1 MRKYYELSI
10 DIYLYDMKTIK
21 NILKTL
27 LAAIITVVVA
37 IALGA
42 GLAFLLGIVTLVFWA
57 AIGAVTVEEE
67 EEDEDEDE
75 DEDNDD
81 FNDMIIYRN
90 NFQN

>member
-42 GLAFLLGIVTLVFWA
+42 GLAFLLGSL
-57 AIGAVTVEEE
+57 
-67 EEDEDEDE
+67 
-75 DEDNDD
+75 
-81 FNDMIIYRN
+81 R
-90 NFQN
+90 

>member
-1 MRKYYELSI
+1 MLF
-10 DIYLYDMKTIK
+10 
-21 NILKTL
+21 
-27 LAAIITVVVA
+27 
-37 IALGA
+37 IA
-42 GLAFLLGIVTLVFWA
+42 IVTLVFWA